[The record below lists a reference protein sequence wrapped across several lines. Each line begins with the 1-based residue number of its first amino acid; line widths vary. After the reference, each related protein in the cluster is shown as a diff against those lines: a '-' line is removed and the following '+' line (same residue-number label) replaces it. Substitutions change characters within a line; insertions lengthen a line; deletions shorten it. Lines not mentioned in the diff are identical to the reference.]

1 MAYARERE
9 VAVQAVIKASRLCR
23 VVQSNLVS
31 DESMSKKD
39 RSPVTVAD
47 FGAQAVVT
55 HELRGAFPDTPMVG
69 EEDAA
74 ELRDPANSPL
84 CDKVVAHVQQ
94 VEAGLERDEILDLI
108 DCGTYEGGARGRHF
122 TLDPIDGTKG
132 FLGLDQYAVALA
144 LIEDGQV
151 VLGVLGCP
159 NMPVDAAQPDGE
171 KGLLFT
177 AVRGEGATLR
187 TLDAVTE
194 TPISVTAIDDPAA
207 ASFCESVEKAHSS
220 QSDSAKVA
228 ELLGITA
235 PPFRIDSQ
243 CKYGAVA
250 RGDASVYLRLPTRA
264 DYEEKIWDHAAGSM
278 VVAEAGGRVTDVNGD
293 ELDFSLGRTLKNNK
307 GVVVTNG
314 RLHDRVID
322 AVKQV
327 LAGS

>member
-1 MAYARERE
+1 MSYSHERE
-9 VAVQAVIKASRLCR
+9 VAVEAVVKASHLCR

-31 DESMSKKD
+31 DTSMSKKD

-55 HELRGAFPDTPMVG
+55 HALRRVFPDTPMVG

-74 ELRDPANSPL
+74 ELRDPANAAL
-84 CDKVVAHVQQ
+84 CDKVVANVREI
-94 VEAGLERDEILDLI
+94 EAGLERDEILDLI
-108 DCGTYEGGARGRHF
+108 DFGTYEGGATGRHF

-132 FLGLDQYAVALA
+132 FLRLDQYAVALG

-159 NMPVDAAQPDGE
+159 NLPVDASQPEGE
-171 KGLLFT
+171 KGCLFI
-177 AVRGEGATLR
+177 AERGQGATVR
-187 TLDAVTE
+187 TLDDPTE
-194 TPISVTAIDDPAA
+194 RKISVTSIDDPTE

-228 ELLGITA
+228 ELLGITT

-264 DYEEKIWDHAAGSM
+264 DYEEKIWDHAAGAI
-278 VVAEAGGRVTDVNGD
+278 VITEAGGRVTDVNGND
-293 ELDFSLGRTLKNNK
+293 LDFSLGRTLKKNK

-314 RLHDRVID
+314 RLHDRVIA
-322 AVKQV
+322 AVKEV
-327 LAGS
+327 LKL